1 MDKQKNDGKLI
12 VSVLMVCFAVTIGV
26 MIFALCRPNDKK
38 SAEFT
43 PPPFESTAQH
53 GKPEVSEN
61 LGYSSPNRD
70 DMSYDFAVCGN
81 VTMEGDKAIVYL
93 TNIEGNNGSYQAKRV
108 CEICY
113 ALKDAGGR
121 YKDKA

>member
-43 PPPFESTAQH
+43 PPAF
-53 GKPEVSEN
+53 
-61 LGYSSPNRD
+61 
-70 DMSYDFAVCGN
+70 
-81 VTMEGDKAIVYL
+81 
-93 TNIEGNNGSYQAKRV
+93 
-108 CEICY
+108 
-113 ALKDAGGR
+113 
-121 YKDKA
+121 

>member
-12 VSVLMVCFAVTIGV
+12 VSVLMICFAVTIGV

-93 TNIEGNNGSYQAKRV
+93 TNIEGNNAWIKLRVFDEQGKCLEKRV
-108 CEICY
+108 
-113 ALKDAGGR
+113 LSSQTSM
-121 YKDKA
+121 

>member
-12 VSVLMVCFAVTIGV
+12 VSVLMVCFAVAIGV

-43 PPPFESTAQH
+43 QPPFESTAQY

-61 LGYSSPNRD
+61 LRCAETSLW
-70 DMSYDFAVCGN
+70 
-81 VTMEGDKAIVYL
+81 KAIRQWYIL
-93 TNIEGNNGSYQAKRV
+93 QISRATMPG
-108 CEICY
+108 
-113 ALKDAGGR
+113 
-121 YKDKA
+121 

>member
-93 TNIEGNNGSYQAKRV
+93 TNIATMPG
-108 CEICY
+108 
-113 ALKDAGGR
+113 
-121 YKDKA
+121 